1 MSNLLALDS
10 PISLEDI
17 HSLEPSTYRS
27 LSNFNNTQIAVT
39 GANGFLASNII
50 FYLLTLSTK
59 LSLNLQINALCRSR
73 SRLTSRFSST
83 QSISNS
89 SGNSPL
95 LFSKYTPYDFN
106 DISPSQVV
114 IHAASNAS
122 PSSYSSDPSSTC
134 LINTLGTIKAI
145 EYAKKS
151 NASCFVYFSTSGV
164 YGFNH
169 PHYSSYKENQFGFID
184 CANSDNIYIE
194 SKRIGECIT
203 SSLCKE
209 YDIPFAILRPSI
221 NYGPGLRSFR

>member
-1 MSNLLALDS
+1 MPKKLANNMSNLLALDS

-95 LFSKYTPYDFN
+95 LFTKYTPTTLMIF
-106 DISPSQVV
+106 PCLRLLFMLLVTHLPLV
-114 IHAASNAS
+114 TLRTPHLHA
-122 PSSYSSDPSSTC
+122 
-134 LINTLGTIKAI
+134 
-145 EYAKKS
+145 
-151 NASCFVYFSTSGV
+151 
-164 YGFNH
+164 
-169 PHYSSYKENQFGFID
+169 
-184 CANSDNIYIE
+184 
-194 SKRIGECIT
+194 
-203 SSLCKE
+203 
-209 YDIPFAILRPSI
+209 
-221 NYGPGLRSFR
+221 